1 MDNKEGDPSSSV
13 TTRGIM
19 DQPIQ
24 ILKKTVELERR
35 LKEIEPDKNK
45 TESIAVMNELLT
57 LYQTL
62 ITEHTSFSNACGKDI
77 DGQLWKSC
85 WYRRIEEYRKT
96 IKKHTQVMDKDKD
109 KPEIVEKYR
118 AHIANVNAGFGRFL
132 SMAATSYQEMM
143 LKLEKRANFCASKH
157 GNGER
162 PKAEDLQRCIYR
174 CLLYLGDIARY
185 QEVYADN
192 REKDF
197 TAAESYYQRA
207 AFVIPG
213 AGNPQN
219 QLAVL
224 ATYKESH
231 DCVALYHY
239 CRCTM
244 VAQPFAGG
252 TDNLATLFEKN
263 KQRSMQLKND
273 IEHQKLLAAA
283 SASLSEQMHEWEASI
298 DTQLPPPPQAG
309 VPPSTEP
316 VAPWFALRKNKKA
329 LAIKLKHFS
338 GNFVWLHGLLYK
350 WTCKAVPLLS
360 RSASSVTREAVAV
373 TTAPIPVPSTGISTA
388 MEVDE
393 ALASAGV
400 SSSTAAAAVAATSL
414 PFDFTLFGA
423 LSQEILQDFD
433 LLLSASALSEIFLIR
448 LLVICVFS
456 VHHGATLVD
465 PLAASESGKNF
476 DPSSQYGSR
485 RRSDAE
491 RLTMER
497 KPRSVPFLLL
507 LTLPHGMYANGIYHP
522 LTNVSTFINHSGHCQ
537 SH

>member
-1 MDNKEGDPSSSV
+1 MSEKAVDSSSAAA
-13 TTRGIM
+13 RGIM

-45 TESIAVMNELLT
+45 TESVAVMNELLT

-62 ITEHTSFSNACGKDI
+62 ITEHTSYSNACGKDI

-132 SMAATSYQEMM
+132 NMAATSYQEMM
-143 LKLEKRANFCASKH
+143 LKLEKRAAYCSSKN
-157 GNGER
+157 GNSER

-207 AFVIPG
+207 AFVIPA

-298 DTQLPPPPQAG
+298 DTQVPLPPQGG
-309 VPPSTEP
+309 VLPSTEP

-329 LAIKLKHFS
+329 LAVKLKHFS
-338 GNFVWLHGLLYK
+338 SNFVWLHGLLYK
-350 WTCKAVPLLS
+350 WTCKAVPLVT
-360 RSASSVTREAVAV
+360 RSGSSVTREAVAG
-373 TTAPIPVPSTGISTA
+373 TTAPIIVPSVGISTA
-388 MEVDE
+388 MEIDE
-393 ALASAGV
+393 NLGSNGV
-400 SSSTAAAAVAATSL
+400 SSSTAVVAAVAATSL
-414 PFDFTLFGA
+414 PFDFTLFGS

-476 DPSSQYGSR
+476 DPSNQNGSKR
-485 RRSDAE
+485 RNDAE
-491 RLTMER
+491 RLAMER
-497 KPRSVPFLLL
+497 KPRSIHHSLLL
-507 LTLPHGMYANGIYHP
+507 FVIVKGIYHP
-522 LTNVSTFINHSGHCQ
+522 LTNVSSFIYPPGHCQ
-537 SH
+537 NR

>member
-1 MDNKEGDPSSSV
+1 MEDKPVDSSSAAAN
-13 TTRGIM
+13 RGIM
-19 DQPIQ
+19 DQPMQ

-45 TESIAVMNELLT
+45 TESVAVMNELLT

-62 ITEHTSFSNACGKDI
+62 ITDHTSFSNACGKDI

-132 SMAATSYQEMM
+132 TLAATSYQEMM
-143 LKLEKRANFCASKH
+143 LKLEKRAAYCSSKNGG

-207 AFVIPG
+207 AFVIPA

-252 TDNLATLFEKN
+252 TDNLVTLFEKN
-263 KQRSMQLKND
+263 KQRSVLLKSD
-273 IEHQKLLAAA
+273 IEHQKLLAAT

-298 DTQLPPPPQAG
+298 DTQIPLPNQGGAG
-309 VPPSTEP
+309 GGVLPSTTEP

-329 LAIKLKHFS
+329 LAVKLKHFS
-338 GNFVWLHGLLYK
+338 SNFVWLHGLLYK
-350 WTCKAVPLLS
+350 WTFKAVPLLS
-360 RSASSVTREAVAV
+360 RSASSVSRDAPVIAPSVGTSIPMEIDDLVSNGVSSSITGAAVAV
-373 TTAPIPVPSTGISTA
+373 TV
-388 MEVDE
+388 
-393 ALASAGV
+393 
-400 SSSTAAAAVAATSL
+400 TSL
-414 PFDFTLFGA
+414 PFDFTLFNS

-476 DPSSQYGSR
+476 DPSNANGSK
-485 RRSDAE
+485 RRSDVE
-491 RLTMER
+491 RLALER
-497 KPRSVPFLLL
+497 KPRSV
-507 LTLPHGMYANGIYHP
+507 
-522 LTNVSTFINHSGHCQ
+522 HSHFYL
-537 SH
+537 S